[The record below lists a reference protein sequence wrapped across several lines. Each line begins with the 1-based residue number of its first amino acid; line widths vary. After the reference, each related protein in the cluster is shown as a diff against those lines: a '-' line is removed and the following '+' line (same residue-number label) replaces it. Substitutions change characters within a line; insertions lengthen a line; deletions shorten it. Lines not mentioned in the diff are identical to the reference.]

1 MNNDYPKE
9 GKGIA
14 YGVYRLCRWLVSVF
28 YPHMTFEGLENLPD
42 GACIV
47 VGNHTQMNG
56 PICAEL
62 YFPGKRRIWC
72 AGQMMHLKEV
82 PAYAFQDFWSGKPA
96 SVRWFYKLLSYII
109 APLSV
114 CIFNN
119 ARTIP
124 VYHDNRLLTTFK
136 QTVAALQED
145 MRVVIYPECAQP
157 YNHII
162 YQFQDRFIDV
172 AKLYYKRT
180 GKAISFVPM
189 YIAPSL
195 KKIYLGEPAA
205 FDPEQPMEQ
214 ERARICRYLM
224 EQITQIAQSLPAH
237 VVIPYLNLPKKE
249 YPMNIPVEVER
260 K

>member
-1 MNNDYPKE
+1 MNDDYPKG
-9 GKGIA
+9 GKGIGYA
-14 YGVYRLCRWLVSVF
+14 VYRLCRWLVAVF
-28 YPHMTFEGLENLPD
+28 YPRMELKGLENLPE
-42 GACIV
+42 GECIV

-82 PAYAFQDFWSGKPA
+82 PAYAYQDFWSGKPGA
-96 SVRWFYKLLSYII
+96 VRWFYKLLSYII

-114 CIFNN
+114 CVFNN

-136 QTVAALQED
+136 QTVSALQEG
-145 MRVVIYPECAQP
+145 MRVIIYPECAQP
-157 YNHII
+157 YNQIL

-172 AKLYYKRT
+172 AKLYYKRS
-180 GKAISFVPM
+180 GKAVSFVPM

-195 KKIYLGEPAA
+195 KTMYLGKPIT
-205 FDPEQPMEQ
+205 FQPDQPIEE
-214 ERARICRYLM
+214 ERARIRDYLM
-224 EQITQIAQSLPAH
+224 TTITEIAESLPEH
-237 VVIPYLNLPKKE
+237 VVVPYLNLPKKE
-249 YPMNIPVEVER
+249 YPMSLSREV
-260 K
+260 KTK